1 MQVDQLCLQPPRGR
15 LFVIGTCLRHF
26 TAAPASPPP
35 CPGAW
40 GVKTAEGWR
49 AAVPA
54 VAAAG
59 AAAAR
64 MQGGGAGGPP
74 QGPPSAQGGQEPLS
88 GSGASAEEDFLAGH
102 PRYSQ
107 VRAPEAAQG
116 GTPPP
121 PPPPPPPRRS
131 RALSLSFT
139 LSSVDSSCTNQLL
152 LAVEMIVR
160 CAEHPR
166 RPPPPPPPPPHRRSR
181 PLPLFTMGSSCTS
194 QLLPCQLP

>member
-1 MQVDQLCLQPPRGR
+1 MLANHQSGSIQPVRNASKLKWCAGLQPTECLGTGRRRTAPPPRPHASR
-15 LFVIGTCLRHF
+15 PTLPT
-26 TAAPASPPP
+26 APARPFVRDRHLPTAFYRRPRKSPAV
-35 CPGAW
+35 PGSS
-40 GVKTAEGWR
+40 GRETAEGWR

-54 VAAAG
+54 AAAAG

-116 GTPPP
+116 AT
-121 PPPPPPPRRS
+121 
-131 RALSLSFT
+131 RAST
-139 LSSVDSSCTNQLL
+139 AAATD
-152 LAVEMIVR
+152 
-160 CAEHPR
+160 
-166 RPPPPPPPPPHRRSR
+166 PHS
-181 PLPLFTMGSSCTS
+181 
-194 QLLPCQLP
+194 LLPSPCHQLCSHPVLPPQIRYLNRGAYG